1 MSSLLL
7 NTLYTPLDW
16 YGPPPVDSAK
26 LEAWMTEHNIKLKKI
41 REYMSMGSKSGE
53 STLGV
58 NYPWAPVS
66 AFNRNFEGWQGNF
79 DRQFPE
85 LASYFLN
92 TFGILLDD
100 IDGISILPVKPD
112 YTGRFWHQ
120 DPDEFGLR
128 INLEYEDISNKLILK
143 KTIKAY
149 TEQEAI
155 SARYFQPPAVPPDIN
170 QFLKEEIHTCQ
181 HSPTGCYYINNI
193 RAAHTIDVVTP
204 GKKCITVIVYHN
216 KTKPVIDRITDLVA
230 SSLEKYVDYA
240 ITY

>member
-216 KTKPVIDRITDLVA
+216 KTKPVIDKITDLVA